1 MRKGLEN
8 IRSRFGRIPLLA
20 VGVTGSGR
28 ERIGRLIGA
37 DAVRDEITAQAR
49 AAIQCMPKADTVF
62 EIGGQDSKY
71 ISLQNG
77 QVTDFQ
83 MNKICAAGTD
93 SFVEEQ
99 AARMNIPLKDF
110 GRLALTAKA
119 PVELGE
125 RCTVF
130 IETAMG
136 EIALHPQES
145 KLVEYIFQ
153 QYLAGATYNTL
164 VEELREQSIPYD
176 EGKLWNKNMVARIL
190 EDSRYT
196 GERGYPPV
204 IDREAL
210 EKALEKRSA
219 KQTAA
224 PKTDTQKL
232 LRRFSGRPS
241 TARMERQVLD
251 LLNGLIISPEQ
262 LRLPATA
269 PPDRSTELNL
279 QRELDRVM
287 ECQPIDEDAAKALIL
302 SIAAAQY
309 SAVDSRE
316 YETVRLRRVFSG
328 RQSTTAL
335 DAELL
340 QRSVSAIHCHNDG
353 SLNIQLKNGQVIG
366 KE

>member
-1 MRKGLEN
+1 MGNRKQP
-8 IRSRFGRIPLLA
+8 FGYR
-20 VGVTGSGR
+20 VV
-28 ERIGRLIGA
+28 
-37 DAVRDEITAQAR
+37 
-49 AAIQCMPKADTVF
+49 
-62 EIGGQDSKY
+62 
-71 ISLQNG
+71 
-77 QVTDFQ
+77 
-83 MNKICAAGTD
+83 
-93 SFVEEQ
+93 
-99 AARMNIPLKDF
+99 
-110 GRLALTAKA
+110 
-119 PVELGE
+119 
-125 RCTVF
+125 
-130 IETAMG
+130 MG

-210 EKALEKRSA
+210 EKTLEKRSA

-251 LLNGLIISPEQ
+251 LLNSLIVLPEQ

-269 PPDRSTELNL
+269 PPDRSAERTL
-279 QRELDRVM
+279 QRELDKVM
-287 ECQPIDEDAAKALIL
+287 ERQPIDEDAAKALIL

-309 SAVDSRE
+309 EAVGSSE

-328 RQSTTAL
+328 RQPMTAL
-335 DAELL
+335 DAGLL
-340 QRSVSAIHCHNDG
+340 QSAVSVIHCHSDG
-353 SLNIQLKNGQVIG
+353 TLNIQLKNGQVIG

>member
-1 MRKGLEN
+1 MGNRKQP
-8 IRSRFGRIPLLA
+8 FGYR
-20 VGVTGSGR
+20 VV
-28 ERIGRLIGA
+28 
-37 DAVRDEITAQAR
+37 
-49 AAIQCMPKADTVF
+49 
-62 EIGGQDSKY
+62 
-71 ISLQNG
+71 
-77 QVTDFQ
+77 
-83 MNKICAAGTD
+83 
-93 SFVEEQ
+93 
-99 AARMNIPLKDF
+99 
-110 GRLALTAKA
+110 
-119 PVELGE
+119 
-125 RCTVF
+125 
-130 IETAMG
+130 MG

-210 EKALEKRSA
+210 EKTLEKRSA
-219 KQTAA
+219 KQSAA

-251 LLNGLIISPEQ
+251 LLNSLIISPEQ

-269 PPDRSTELNL
+269 PP
-279 QRELDRVM
+279 V
-287 ECQPIDEDAAKALIL
+287 IL

-328 RQSTTAL
+328 RQPMTAL

-340 QRSVSAIHCHNDG
+340 QSSVSAIHCHNDG
-353 SLNIQLKNGQVIG
+353 SLNIQLKNGQIIG

>member
-1 MRKGLEN
+1 MGNRKQP
-8 IRSRFGRIPLLA
+8 FGYR
-20 VGVTGSGR
+20 VV
-28 ERIGRLIGA
+28 
-37 DAVRDEITAQAR
+37 
-49 AAIQCMPKADTVF
+49 
-62 EIGGQDSKY
+62 
-71 ISLQNG
+71 
-77 QVTDFQ
+77 
-83 MNKICAAGTD
+83 
-93 SFVEEQ
+93 
-99 AARMNIPLKDF
+99 
-110 GRLALTAKA
+110 
-119 PVELGE
+119 
-125 RCTVF
+125 
-130 IETAMG
+130 MG

-153 QYLAGATYNTL
+153 QYLVGATYNTL

-176 EGKLWNKNMVARIL
+176 EGKLWNKNMIARIL

-210 EKALEKRSA
+210 
-219 KQTAA
+219 AA

-241 TARMERQVLD
+241 TAHMERQVLE
-251 LLNGLIISPEQ
+251 LLNSLIVSPEQ

-309 SAVDSRE
+309 SAVDSHE

-328 RQSTTAL
+328 RQPMTAL

-340 QRSVSAIHCHNDG
+340 QSSVSAIHCHNDG
-353 SLNIQLKNGQVIG
+353 SLNIQLKNGQIIG

>member
-1 MRKGLEN
+1 MGNRKQP
-8 IRSRFGRIPLLA
+8 FGYR
-20 VGVTGSGR
+20 VV
-28 ERIGRLIGA
+28 
-37 DAVRDEITAQAR
+37 
-49 AAIQCMPKADTVF
+49 
-62 EIGGQDSKY
+62 
-71 ISLQNG
+71 
-77 QVTDFQ
+77 
-83 MNKICAAGTD
+83 
-93 SFVEEQ
+93 
-99 AARMNIPLKDF
+99 
-110 GRLALTAKA
+110 
-119 PVELGE
+119 
-125 RCTVF
+125 
-130 IETAMG
+130 MG

-153 QYLAGATYNTL
+153 QYLVGATYNTL

-176 EGKLWNKNMVARIL
+176 EGKLWNKNMIARIL

-241 TARMERQVLD
+241 
-251 LLNGLIISPEQ
+251 PEQ

-269 PPDRSTELNL
+269 PPDQSTELNL

-328 RQSTTAL
+328 RQPMTAL

-340 QRSVSAIHCHNDG
+340 QSSVSAIHCHNDG

>member
-1 MRKGLEN
+1 MGNRKQP
-8 IRSRFGRIPLLA
+8 FGYR
-20 VGVTGSGR
+20 VV
-28 ERIGRLIGA
+28 
-37 DAVRDEITAQAR
+37 
-49 AAIQCMPKADTVF
+49 
-62 EIGGQDSKY
+62 
-71 ISLQNG
+71 
-77 QVTDFQ
+77 
-83 MNKICAAGTD
+83 
-93 SFVEEQ
+93 
-99 AARMNIPLKDF
+99 
-110 GRLALTAKA
+110 
-119 PVELGE
+119 
-125 RCTVF
+125 
-130 IETAMG
+130 MG

-164 VEELREQSIPYD
+164 VEELR
-176 EGKLWNKNMVARIL
+176 KLWNKNMVARIL

-196 GERGYPPV
+196 GECGYPPV

-251 LLNGLIISPEQ
+251 LLNSLIVSPEQ

-309 SAVDSRE
+309 GAVDSRE

-328 RQSTTAL
+328 RQPMTAL
-335 DAELL
+335 EAELL
-340 QRSVSAIHCHNDG
+340 QSSVSAIHCHNDG

>member
-1 MRKGLEN
+1 MGNRKQP
-8 IRSRFGRIPLLA
+8 FGYKMA
-20 VGVTGSGR
+20 
-28 ERIGRLIGA
+28 
-37 DAVRDEITAQAR
+37 
-49 AAIQCMPKADTVF
+49 
-62 EIGGQDSKY
+62 
-71 ISLQNG
+71 
-77 QVTDFQ
+77 
-83 MNKICAAGTD
+83 
-93 SFVEEQ
+93 
-99 AARMNIPLKDF
+99 
-110 GRLALTAKA
+110 
-119 PVELGE
+119 LGE
-125 RCTVF
+125 IV
-130 IETAMG
+130 I
-136 EIALHPQES
+136 QES
-145 KLVEYIFQ
+145 EAKLVQEIFLRYIAGESLNELTESLRQ
-153 QYLAGATYNTL
+153 QD
-164 VEELREQSIPYD
+164 IPY
-176 EGKLWNKNMVARIL
+176 GAGRLWNKNMVARIL

-219 KQTAA
+219 KQSAA

-251 LLNGLIISPEQ
+251 LLNSLIISPEQ

-309 SAVDSRE
+309 SAIDSRE

-328 RQSTTAL
+328 RQLMTAL

-340 QRSVSAIHCHNDG
+340 QSSVSAIHCHNDG
-353 SLNIQLKNGQVIG
+353 SLNIKLKNGQVIG

>member
-1 MRKGLEN
+1 MGNRKQP
-8 IRSRFGRIPLLA
+8 FGYR
-20 VGVTGSGR
+20 VV
-28 ERIGRLIGA
+28 
-37 DAVRDEITAQAR
+37 
-49 AAIQCMPKADTVF
+49 
-62 EIGGQDSKY
+62 
-71 ISLQNG
+71 
-77 QVTDFQ
+77 
-83 MNKICAAGTD
+83 
-93 SFVEEQ
+93 
-99 AARMNIPLKDF
+99 
-110 GRLALTAKA
+110 
-119 PVELGE
+119 
-125 RCTVF
+125 
-130 IETAMG
+130 MG

-210 EKALEKRSA
+210 EKTLEKRSA

-251 LLNGLIISPEQ
+251 LLNSLIVSPEQ

-279 QRELDRVM
+279 QRELNRVM

-309 SAVDSRE
+309 SAIDSRE

-328 RQSTTAL
+328 RQPMTAL

-340 QRSVSAIHCHNDG
+340 QSSVSAIHCHNDG
-353 SLNIQLKNGQVIG
+353 SLNIKLKNRQVIG

>member
-1 MRKGLEN
+1 MGNRKQP
-8 IRSRFGRIPLLA
+8 FGYR
-20 VGVTGSGR
+20 VV
-28 ERIGRLIGA
+28 
-37 DAVRDEITAQAR
+37 
-49 AAIQCMPKADTVF
+49 
-62 EIGGQDSKY
+62 
-71 ISLQNG
+71 
-77 QVTDFQ
+77 
-83 MNKICAAGTD
+83 
-93 SFVEEQ
+93 
-99 AARMNIPLKDF
+99 
-110 GRLALTAKA
+110 
-119 PVELGE
+119 
-125 RCTVF
+125 
-130 IETAMG
+130 MG

-176 EGKLWNKNMVARIL
+176 EGKLWNKNMIARML

-241 TARMERQVLD
+241 TARMERQVLN
-251 LLNGLIISPEQ
+251 LLNSLIVSPEQ

-269 PPDRSTELNL
+269 PPDQSTELNL

-328 RQSTTAL
+328 RQPMTAL

-340 QRSVSAIHCHNDG
+340 QSSVSAIHCHNDG
-353 SLNIQLKNGQVIG
+353 SLNIKLKNGQVIG

>member
-1 MRKGLEN
+1 MGNRKQP
-8 IRSRFGRIPLLA
+8 FGYR
-20 VGVTGSGR
+20 VV
-28 ERIGRLIGA
+28 
-37 DAVRDEITAQAR
+37 
-49 AAIQCMPKADTVF
+49 
-62 EIGGQDSKY
+62 
-71 ISLQNG
+71 
-77 QVTDFQ
+77 
-83 MNKICAAGTD
+83 
-93 SFVEEQ
+93 
-99 AARMNIPLKDF
+99 
-110 GRLALTAKA
+110 
-119 PVELGE
+119 
-125 RCTVF
+125 
-130 IETAMG
+130 MG

-153 QYLAGATYNTL
+153 QYLVGATYNTL

-196 GERGYPPV
+196 PV

-241 TARMERQVLD
+241 TAHMERQVLD
-251 LLNGLIISPEQ
+251 LLNSLIVSPEQ

-287 ECQPIDEDAAKALIL
+287 ECQPIDEDAAKALIR

-309 SAVDSRE
+309 SAIDSRE
-316 YETVRLRRVFSG
+316 YEAVRLRRVFSG
-328 RQSTTAL
+328 RQPMTAL

-340 QRSVSAIHCHNDG
+340 QSSVSAIHCHNDG